1 MEIRFLGAAGTV
13 TGSKTLV
20 RSGHAGMLVDCGLFQ
35 GLKKLRER
43 NWQALPV
50 NVRGL
55 RSVVLTHA
63 HIDHSGFI
71 PALLRQGFR
80 GRVYCTPAT
89 LELCRVLLPD
99 AGFLQEEDARYA
111 NQRRFSRHA
120 PALPLFTEADAIEA
134 LKRFEVIDFGTDF
147 EPLPGLVARFSR
159 SGHILGA
166 ASVRLQDSSG
176 SILFSGDLGRQHD
189 DIMQAPEA
197 PPAAD
202 YFVVESTYGD
212 RLHGQSDAKSEM
224 ADLINRTSERG
235 GIVLI
240 PAFAV
245 GRAQSLLYLISQLK
259 SEGRI
264 GNLPVFLNSPMA
276 ITATE
281 IFYRFHEEHR
291 LDPGQCEQMDAEVTY
306 VRSVEESIQ
315 LNNRR
320 FPCIILSA
328 SGMAS
333 GGRVL
338 HHLKTLLPNHRNSVL
353 FAGYQA
359 AGTRGETLVHGA
371 DRVKIH
377 GEYHTV
383 KAEIKCLDS
392 LSAHADYS
400 EILTW
405 LRQAPTAP
413 RKVFITHGE
422 PLAAE
427 ALRKHIRE
435 ALGWDASVAD
445 HLENVVLE

>member
-1 MEIRFLGAAGTV
+1 MYPGDSGTV
-13 TGSKTLV
+13 
-20 RSGHAGMLVDCGLFQ
+20 Q
-35 GLKKLRER
+35 G
-43 NWQALPV
+43 APP
-50 NVRGL
+50 G
-55 RSVVLTHA
+55 T
-63 HIDHSGFI
+63 
-71 PALLRQGFR
+71 
-80 GRVYCTPAT
+80 
-89 LELCRVLLPD
+89 
-99 AGFLQEEDARYA
+99 GFLQEEDARYA

-166 ASVRLQDSSG
+166 ASVRLQDSSR

-291 LDPGQCEQMDAEVTY
+291 LSPQQCEQMDADVTY
-306 VRSVEESIQ
+306 VRSVEESVA